1 MRAIHRLAL
10 LAMLGLA
17 SVTLKATD
25 GCSMASLW
33 FSGADQFWCQ
43 TSGDWDNWFHPRGAW
58 IALTASVNQNF
69 CGDWL
74 SQLNDFCSTNGLGI
88 VIELVCDDY
97 TYGYYEGECCTD
109 REYCPV

>member
-43 TSGDWDNWFHPRGAW
+43 TSGRLGQLVPSSRRVDSPDSQREPELLRR
-58 IALTASVNQNF
+58 LVESV
-69 CGDWL
+69 
-74 SQLNDFCSTNGLGI
+74 
-88 VIELVCDDY
+88 E
-97 TYGYYEGECCTD
+97 
-109 REYCPV
+109 